1 MKNKKKK
8 KYYAGG
14 PAKALGDMQRA
25 RKGYSVG
32 SMLEGGTIKYKKNGG
47 PGDPPKQKA
56 TTGESLISD
65 GYQKMFESIGDKLS
79 KGWSEF
85 KKYARSNANPTKPNK
100 SVFRELY
107 GQDKNKKTRS
117 L

>member
-32 SMLEGGTIKYKKNGG
+32 SMLEGGTVKYKNGG

-56 TTGESLISD
+56 TTGESIMNE
-65 GYQKMFESIGDKLS
+65 GYKKIFESIGNKLNE
-79 KGWSEF
+79 GWSEF
-85 KKYARSNANPTKPNK
+85 KKYAGSNANPTKPNK

>member
-1 MKNKKKK
+1 MKSKKTKMN
-8 KYYAGG
+8 
-14 PAKALGDMQRA
+14 PAEALGKMRDAKMGKA
-25 RKGYSVG
+25 EG
-32 SMLEGGTIKYKKNGG
+32 SMLEGGAIKYKNGG

-56 TTGESLISD
+56 TTGESIMSD
-65 GYQKMFESIGDKLS
+65 GYKKMFESIGNKLNE
-79 KGWSEF
+79 GWSEF